1 MSSYTLIWQPAAV
14 AGLIRIRNVDPHTAK
29 TIRSAIGA
37 LAHDPRLDGSTPLG
51 TEGLR
56 RLRLGDARI
65 LYDVDDS
72 NHAVQILT
80 VGQMRR

>member
-1 MSSYTLIWQPAAV
+1 MTSYTLIWQPAAI
-14 AGLIRIRNVDPHTAK
+14 AGLIQIRSTDAHAAK

-37 LAHDPRLDGSTPLG
+37 LAHEPQPDGSTPLG

-65 LYDVDDS
+65 LYEVDDP
-72 NHAVQILT
+72 NKAIQVLT
-80 VGQMRR
+80 VGQVHR